1 MEEPQPE
8 DNIQNNNN
16 DLNLKIEAKNQVLH
30 HNTKESTV
38 ALGTGS
44 KNNEIQSEAESGTVT
59 TTLGFLNN
67 EKEDKKND
75 PLYNLN
81 KSLEKTED
89 SSTNNES
96 QKDDKLSSIS
106 NESFYQKTKRWAGT
120 IWSYVNVK
128 NYFPKIEYLEYRN
141 ANGDMVKI
149 PKKKLPLKKKKL
161 EIDDEQHIVNK
172 TVERDR
178 VKMNVYA
185 ADNVPYASAFI

>member
-178 VKMNVYA
+178 LKMNVYA
-185 ADNVPYASAFI
+185 ADNVTYASAFI

>member
-16 DLNLKIEAKNQVLH
+16 DLNLRIEEKNQVLH

-38 ALGTGS
+38 TLGTGS

-96 QKDDKLSSIS
+96 QKDDKLSSIF

-120 IWSYVNVK
+120 IWNYVNVK

-178 VKMNVYA
+178 LKMNVYA

>member
-16 DLNLKIEAKNQVLH
+16 DLNLRIEEKNQVLH

-38 ALGTGS
+38 TLGTGS

-120 IWSYVNVK
+120 IWNYVNVK

-178 VKMNVYA
+178 LKMNVYA

>member
-16 DLNLKIEAKNQVLH
+16 DLNLRIEEKNQVLH

-38 ALGTGS
+38 TLGTGS

-96 QKDDKLSSIS
+96 QKDDKLSSIF
-106 NESFYQKTKRWAGT
+106 NESFYQK